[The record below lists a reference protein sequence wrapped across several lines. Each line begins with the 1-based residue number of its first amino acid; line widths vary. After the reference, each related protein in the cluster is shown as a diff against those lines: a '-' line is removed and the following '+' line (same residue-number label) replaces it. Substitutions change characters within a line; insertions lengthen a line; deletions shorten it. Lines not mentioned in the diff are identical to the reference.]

1 MVEARLPPGFRFH
14 PRDDELVVDYLS
26 GKLRSGDG
34 GAASGGGAAGA
45 GCPTP
50 TLIDVDLNKCEP
62 WDLPEIAC
70 IGGKEWYFYNLK
82 DRKYARGQR
91 TNRATESGYW
101 KATGKDREI
110 TRKGSLVGMRKTLVF
125 YRGRAPKGERTDWV
139 MHEFRQELDHANHHH
154 HLKEGWVLCRVFYK
168 SRTEAVA
175 APTMESTLPPRYIN
189 GGTSRSPL
197 PPLVDSSISFN
208 HGGYEEVLPCFSSS
222 HHQQPS
228 PASMNASAAADDDQD
243 YHHLSEGQRHYSDK
257 KLMRDVQN
265 DQVTTRFDG
274 HLAVKRE
281 MSLKKKD
288 LSEDEQAAPNADA
301 GGFSILLKYSVS
313 KMTSL
318 MKSIQRNISTL
329 QEFLNQK
336 KEAILEKV
344 EIFTKLLLPSRLG
357 SAVFQLCL
365 EHLIKNHKVGISW
378 DGIWELSDWE
388 VADNEVVLKMVGQCS
403 APADSKSKDLKRL
416 FDLLRPYY
424 DQEGKDPCHTLKI

>member
-1 MVEARLPPGFRFH
+1 
-14 PRDDELVVDYLS
+14 
-26 GKLRSGDG
+26 
-34 GAASGGGAAGA
+34 
-45 GCPTP
+45 
-50 TLIDVDLNKCEP
+50 
-62 WDLPEIAC
+62 
-70 IGGKEWYFYNLK
+70 
-82 DRKYARGQR
+82 
-91 TNRATESGYW
+91 
-101 KATGKDREI
+101 
-110 TRKGSLVGMRKTLVF
+110 
-125 YRGRAPKGERTDWV
+125 

-154 HLKEGWVLCRVFYK
+154 HLKYMQEGWVLCRVFYK

-228 PASMNASAAADDDQD
+228 PASMNASAAAADDQD
-243 YHHLSEGQRHYSDK
+243 YHHLSEGQRHYSGK
-257 KLMRDVQN
+257 KMMRDVQN

-281 MSLKKKD
+281 MSLKKTD

-318 MKSIQRNISTL
+318 MKPMQRNISTL
-329 QEFLNQK
+329 QESLNQK
-336 KEAILEKV
+336 KKAILEKV
-344 EIFTKLLLPSRLG
+344 EIFTKIELLLPSRLG
-357 SAVFQLCL
+357 STVFQLCL
-365 EHLIKNHKVGISW
+365 EHFIKNHKVGISW
-378 DGIWELSDWE
+378 DGIWELSNWE

-424 DQEGKDPCHTLKI
+424 EQEGKDPHLFFEHLKFDFTDVLKTIVTCAKWEWFWKYLLNHVFVMPPTGNTY